1 MQAYG
6 YKKDIANTQILV
18 KDMEVICNKE
28 DAVSVAIFVEELRGE
43 PYNPILL

>member
-6 YKKDIANTQILV
+6 YKKDIANAQILV
-18 KDMEVICNKE
+18 KDMAVICNKE
-28 DAVSVAIFVEELRGE
+28 DAVSVDIFVEKLRDE